1 VRLTLSRKRVAAVVT
16 VTEGQ
21 GKDVVDAEARVR
33 TLQEL
38 YDACRK
44 SAPGRLV
51 RVSIAG
57 PEGEVRLN
65 FASYRRKS
73 G

>member
-1 VRLTLSRKRVAAVVT
+1 MSTFRGKRVVAMVT

-21 GKDVVDAEARVR
+21 GRDVADTETRVR

-38 YDACRK
+38 FDACRA

-65 FASYRRKS
+65 FASYRRRS